1 MDEKELTIDT
11 KKKIANIISVYG
23 TDYDKT
29 IRYIEYNNKYWII
42 WINKFLMYSNKEEN
56 FSTLRGMSEID
67 SDEINEFIK
76 IFSK

>member
-1 MDEKELTIDT
+1 MDEKELTIDI
-11 KKKIANIISVYG
+11 KKKIANIITVYG
-23 TDYDKT
+23 ADYDKT

-76 IFSK
+76 NFSK